1 MATVKH
7 ASETWTRKLVSN
19 LEGALLNAVA
29 TVNAYAQ
36 SVEAGLR
43 RHVDRR
49 DNPHGVTRAQIGLGN
64 VDNTADMDKPL
75 SRPQGD
81 ALSRAVADAAAPKAD
96 KAKFAA
102 FNAIVLPEGAT
113 QNQQAAALKAVI
125 DALRNV
131 ALAAA
136 LAVAAPAFGDVAGGT
151 QWGDVPPATR
161 MDDVCRLFADVLGYA
176 DATNAIAGA
185 VKVGE
190 TRDLSDVAAGGG
202 VALNWIVGAD
212 TVFGVRVRDGRWRI
226 TTVDGDLATES
237 FVNDKIAAIA
247 PKPEDYTTTNAVK
260 DIVTEVVVSYTEWK
274 IMREGVDVSSRL
286 PQPTW
291 NGDCWVLTETIYGDV
306 GDNCI
311 YDAPED
317 ATYMR
322 LYQNGINPDYDS
334 SKPMEGDNMP
344 EIAIWYTF
352 TRRAH
357 ESNALGLARLKDIDD
372 LPTPQG
378 VTNIVR
384 DLSLG
389 GIWDE
394 ELQVWW
400 TPIMRNGSL
409 TYEATTNVN
418 LNAEN

>member
-36 SVEAGLR
+36 SVEAAMR

-136 LAVAAPAFGDVAGGT
+136 LAVAAPALGDVTGGT

-260 DIVTEVVVSYTEWK
+260 DIVTNEVVCGFSDWE
-274 IMREGVDVSSRL
+274 ISGE
-286 PQPTW
+286 
-291 NGDCWVLTETIYGDV
+291 
-306 GDNCI
+306 
-311 YDAPED
+311 
-317 ATYMR
+317 
-322 LYQNGINPDYDS
+322 DYDS
-334 SKPMEGDNMP
+334 HKSYYIEFYTLENHPDTAWPNIWKMEVSGYNDGFYYSGSSNP
-344 EIAIWYTF
+344 DAIDLSGVWKSDYGF
-352 TRRAH
+352 DDDLRLSVVRKVVK
-357 ESNALGLARLKDIDD
+357 SNALGLARLKDIRD
-372 LPTPQG
+372 LPTQQG

-389 GIWDE
+389 GIWDD

-400 TPIMRNGSL
+400 TPRMRNGSL